1 MTCRLSSLFE
11 DHMKSIIHDWKT
23 AQIRSK
29 TSLLKGKKGVST
41 LPMSGTDDS
50 GEFSVGYIYCFR
62 SKICIE
68 HFYYKL
74 YI

>member
-29 TSLLKGKKGVST
+29 TSLLKGKKGVSM
-41 LPMSGTDDS
+41 LALSGTDES
-50 GEFSVGYIYCFR
+50 G
-62 SKICIE
+62 
-68 HFYYKL
+68 KL
-74 YI
+74 SIGFVL